1 MIDKS
6 SMANL
11 YSKINWYYVI
21 YVLLAFFLMV
31 MAYYLYSSSSTK
43 SSNEYVANRVHEN
56 GDMKSAE
63 IILFYVDWCPHCKT
77 AKPEWESVKEMYEG
91 KKINDY
97 TIIFTEH
104 NCTNESSET
113 ESLLNK
119 YKVEG
124 YPTIK
129 LLKDNQVIEFD
140 AKPTKQYLEE
150 FLNTAI

>member
-1 MIDKS
+1 
-6 SMANL
+6 
-11 YSKINWYYVI
+11 
-21 YVLLAFFLMV
+21 
-31 MAYYLYSSSSTK
+31 
-43 SSNEYVANRVHEN
+43 
-56 GDMKSAE
+56 
-63 IILFYVDWCPHCKT
+63 
-77 AKPEWESVKEMYEG
+77 MYEG

-97 TIIFTEH
+97 TMIFTEH

-113 ESLLNK
+113 EALLNK

-140 AKPTKQYLEE
+140 AKPTKQNLEE